1 MDKESLQIKLLE
13 AKQHHQEQMIKDL
26 NRTIYN
32 LNLRIGSLESSNKD
46 LQDFI
51 DDFFDTHHNE
61 KDSIS
66 TIILSVFSSILV
78 CMIVVEH
85 LLT

>member
-1 MDKESLQIKLLE
+1 MDKEYLQLELLE
-13 AKQHHQEQMIKDL
+13 AKQHHQDQMIKDL

-78 CMIVVEH
+78 CMIIVAH
-85 LLT
+85 LLK

>member
-1 MDKESLQIKLLE
+1 MDKEFLQIKLLE
-13 AKQHHQEQMIKDL
+13 SKQHHQEQMIKDL

-46 LQDFI
+46 LQDSI

-78 CMIVVEH
+78 CMIVVAH
-85 LLT
+85 LLK

>member
-1 MDKESLQIKLLE
+1 MDKEYLQIKLLE
-13 AKQHHQEQMIKDL
+13 AKQHHQYQMIKDL

-46 LQDFI
+46 LQDSI

-66 TIILSVFSSILV
+66 TIILSVFSSIYFKQ
-78 CMIVVEH
+78 IV
-85 LLT
+85 L